1 MQTGKIPLIHR
12 GLYAILILSL
22 VLPGLVPPSRAL
34 QVEGMRIIMDVQPG
48 KTYIF
53 PMAVSIS
60 GSEAPMDVAI
70 DVVGLGNYPGGSLKE
85 VSPADDRGAYSARPF
100 INVSAA
106 AVHLKPGGRFPF
118 NATIRVPRN
127 TGNGGRYAGILIHQL
142 PGPGTQ
148 SGAGVTTAL
157 LASVLLTVQGS
168 NLTHTGSITDLQVG
182 KVVSGMP
189 VEVRT
194 TLRNSGN
201 HHYSGTLVNV
211 TVSDAAG
218 KVVATGSAPPLLFSL
233 IPGNEVTLTAPLSAP
248 LAPGS
253 YTVKSEA
260 RIAEGAVPLDS
271 RTAPLTITEPY
282 VPPFQESSADL
293 VPEREAILATPGG
306 EVTVRFPRGS
316 VISPV
321 HVTVKPPMGT
331 LPEAPV
337 PAKAGTTALT
347 LEGITGLLTMDATVV
362 VKYTADDLKAAEGD
376 PSRLSLARWDAD
388 KSRWTLLPTTVD
400 QGERT
405 LTAGT
410 NRLGIMEVLGS
421 PPPGAAATPG
431 RIPGPDAIATVSVA
445 SAALLFL
452 GRRRR

>member
-1 MQTGKIPLIHR
+1 VK
-12 GLYAILILSL
+12 
-22 VLPGLVPPSRAL
+22 
-34 QVEGMRIIMDVQPG
+34 
-48 KTYIF
+48 
-53 PMAVSIS
+53 
-60 GSEAPMDVAI
+60 
-70 DVVGLGNYPGGSLKE
+70 
-85 VSPADDRGAYSARPF
+85 
-100 INVSAA
+100 
-106 AVHLKPGGRFPF
+106 
-118 NATIRVPRN
+118 
-127 TGNGGRYAGILIHQL
+127 
-142 PGPGTQ
+142 
-148 SGAGVTTAL
+148 
-157 LASVLLTVQGS
+157 
-168 NLTHTGSITDLQVG
+168 
-182 KVVSGMP
+182 
-189 VEVRT
+189 
-194 TLRNSGN
+194 
-201 HHYSGTLVNV
+201 
-211 TVSDAAG
+211 SDAR
-218 KVVATGSAPPLLFSL
+218 L
-233 IPGNEVTLTAPLSAP
+233 
-248 LAPGS
+248 
-253 YTVKSEA
+253 
-260 RIAEGAVPLDS
+260 AEGAAYLDS

-306 EVTVRFPRGS
+306 EVTIRFPRGS

-362 VKYTADDLKAAEGD
+362 VKYTDDDLKAADGD